1 MMAEIKMIFSS
12 MGGGKVLLN
21 TDPWHMTMCYCY
33 HRTSGTKL
41 KFVIR
46 ILSIVILTKYKEN
59 LLRQ

>member
-21 TDPWHMTMCYCY
+21 NDLWHIMTMCYCY
-33 HRTSGTKL
+33 RTLGTQL